1 MVRSKWC
8 ENSSAMRKYVS
19 RPGVGTDS
27 EPQRPVMLLTLEL
40 PTCPKFGLLDPER
53 RQEPGQFSKGQLHE
67 GTASTGGDVE
77 VEMVRP
83 SWLGEETMP
92 SLVTFYQE
100 TCHTMMETCTFTKLK
115 PCSNSEQRK
124 QEMQLTEVWYLQKR
138 FLLSHQ
144 SHEIWD
150 SSFSSSMDVFI
161 SSSMKNGGGV
171 AMLRV
176 MKKKQIYIRDMQLS
190 CASLQY

>member
-1 MVRSKWC
+1 
-8 ENSSAMRKYVS
+8 MRKYIS

-53 RQEPGQFSKGQLHE
+53 RQEPGQFSKGQWHE

-83 SWLGEETMP
+83 SWVGEEAMP

-100 TCHTMMETCTFTKLK
+100 TCHTMMETCAFTKLK
-115 PCSNSEQRK
+115 SCSNSEQRK
-124 QEMQLTEVWYLQKR
+124 LEMQLTEVWYLQKR

-150 SSFSSSMDVFI
+150 NSFSSSMDEFI
-161 SSSMKNGGGV
+161 SSSMKNGGGW
-171 AMLRV
+171 LCWESW
-176 MKKKQIYIRDMQLS
+176 KKKTKYTYMICNWAVLHCSTNRRRP
-190 CASLQY
+190 

>member
-1 MVRSKWC
+1 MVRNKWC
-8 ENSSAMRKYVS
+8 ENSSAMRKCVS

-40 PTCPKFGLLDPER
+40 PTCPER

-67 GTASTGGDVE
+67 GTASTGLDVE

-83 SWLGEETMP
+83 SWVREETMP

-100 TCHTMMETCTFTKLK
+100 TCHMMMETCTFTKLK

-144 SHEIWD
+144 SPEIWD
-150 SSFSSSMDVFI
+150 NSFSSSMDEFI
-161 SSSMKNGGGV
+161 SSSMKNGGERW
-171 AMLRV
+171 L
-176 MKKKQIYIRDMQLS
+176 
-190 CASLQY
+190 C